1 MKLLTLKF
9 FITTLLLL
17 TISFSYSDETTKI
30 GNVIIHQNP
39 IKYSDIVFKD
49 INNQDINL
57 AKFKNKLVILNF
69 WATWCAPCKE
79 EMPYLDQLQVNKELF
94 NIKIFPINVS
104 NERIQK
110 QKSFFNQLDIKNLNI
125 FIDSSGNFPQKFM
138 LRGLPTTIF
147 LNKNGQEFAR
157 LVGSYNFNNK
167 NFIKWLENYN

>member
-104 NERIQK
+104 NERIPVRCCYHAYQ
-110 QKSFFNQLDIKNLNI
+110 QL
-125 FIDSSGNFPQKFM
+125 
-138 LRGLPTTIF
+138 
-147 LNKNGQEFAR
+147 
-157 LVGSYNFNNK
+157 
-167 NFIKWLENYN
+167 